1 MPQPTSQPISRPAH
15 RRTRMWLAAGG
26 GGAALVIAVGVAVS
40 MGSGPRPTTPAPAA
54 KSIPRSG
61 PGSIELFEVS
71 RSDFEITTTATGDL
85 RARTQV
91 EIRNSLESETTITE
105 IIPEGTSV
113 KKGDVL
119 VKLNAESIQ
128 TRLDEESLALE
139 NARAAVVEANEAYE
153 IQLSENES
161 AKRAANLKLAL
172 AELELQKWQEGELK
186 SKEQELR
193 HNLDRAVKDEARLRE
208 YYERSKLLQEKEFY
222 SLDKLKQDQLALDQA
237 VAAREK
243 AALAQIIHENFEKP
257 KDLKQKTSD
266 VEEARAEVD
275 RVVRQN
281 SSKLAS
287 KEADKKNK
295 QQSLTIREQKFAKY
309 QEQIE
314 AATIKA
320 PRDGLVVYASS
331 LDNMRWGGDE
341 GPLQVGSKVWP
352 NQTLIVLPD
361 TSEMIAAV
369 KVHESLAGRI
379 RKGQPATVKIDAA
392 GDKRFT
398 GTVESVGILAEQ
410 TNRWMDPTLR
420 EYTVRVALDIPRE
433 MTVGAEAA
441 PAGGD
446 AAPPTAGHGLR
457 PSMRCEAEIVLGK
470 VADVVTVPIQA
481 VHSEGLLRYVHVADA
496 AGARFT
502 RRPVQ
507 VGQRSDRFAEIR
519 AGLNPGE
526 RVLLRKPNAG
536 EIVDKTWD
544 PQQLAAVGLE
554 VNSSGD
560 IVPVADAAG
569 GPAAG
574 RRGGP
579 GAGQRPGKGG
589 PGGAPPTEGPG
600 VSKATPAATPATPV
614 ADKAETTAAAADAA
628 AAAPAAEGSTGGDNP
643 AK

>member
-1 MPQPTSQPISRPAH
+1 MPQSFPQPVNRPASH
-15 RRTRMWLAAGG
+15 RTRRWLAAAV
-26 GGAALVIAVGVAVS
+26 GAAALMVAVGVAVS

-85 RARTQV
+85 RARTQI

-105 IIPEGTSV
+105 IIPEGTTV

-128 TRLDEESLALE
+128 TRLEEESLELE
-139 NARAAVVEANEAYE
+139 NARAALVEANEAYE

-172 AELELQKWQEGELK
+172 AELELRKWQEGELK

-243 AALAQIIHENFEKP
+243 AALAQMIHENFEKP

-281 SSKLAS
+281 ASKLAS

-314 AATIKA
+314 AATIRA

-379 RKGQPATVKIDAA
+379 RKGQPATVRIDAA

-433 MTVGAEAA
+433 LTVGADPA
-441 PAGGD
+441 PGGGD
-446 AAPPTAGHGLR
+446 DAPPPTGHGLR

-470 VADVVTVPIQA
+470 VADAVTVPIQA
-481 VHSEGLLRYVHVADA
+481 VYSEGLLRYVHVSDA
-496 AGARFT
+496 SGTRFT
-502 RRPVQ
+502 RRPVL

-519 AGLNPGE
+519 AGLSPGE

-554 VNSSGD
+554 LNSSGD
-560 IVPVADAAG
+560 IVPAG
-569 GPAAG
+569 GAGGAGGAAAG
-574 RRGGP
+574 RRGGT
-579 GAGQRPGKGG
+579 GGGQRPGKGG
-589 PGGAPPTEGPG
+589 AGGAPPIEEPG
-600 VSKATPAATPATPV
+600 MSTAAPAAAPAARAAENT
-614 ADKAETTAAAADAA
+614 ETTAAAG
-628 AAAPAAEGSTGGDNP
+628 PAAEESTGGATP